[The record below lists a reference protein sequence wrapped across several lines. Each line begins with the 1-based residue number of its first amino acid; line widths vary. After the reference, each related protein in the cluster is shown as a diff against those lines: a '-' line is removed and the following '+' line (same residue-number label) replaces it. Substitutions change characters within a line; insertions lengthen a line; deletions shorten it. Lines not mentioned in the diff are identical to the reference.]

1 MGDYSKFIDEK
12 RRAVPTPESMV
23 DENGICAFGTFDKEF
38 EKMDLVKLKN
48 PTSLPNCFN
57 RLKLTLWEAT
67 EVHLKNGV
75 LLAVVCDMGIFGKT
89 LNVFYD
95 KRTKKVY
102 CWDTNL
108 KSKDTVIAPNLINGA
123 VAEGKTPVSH
133 VRYVNDFQDGKCHL
147 KGQHTG
153 KCLITVPQKDK
164 TIVAAIKENNLT
176 AELLRPAKGSV
187 LHMIQLAK
195 DTLPFSRADAAYYNG
210 RVEHIFSE
218 EGIQNTLAYVQAA
231 AVVGLLATF
240 NERFRQGV
248 GITKIITLAEELP
261 ATIRNY
267 KSGMTA
273 FADEL
278 HKGKRTPDGYAQV
291 FGRIFSGQPKLSLDD
306 KSWQAFSNTTIQY
319 VSAVRSA
326 QDAPQLMRRMH
337 YMSFVSMFRSDLY
350 EGLCVGHAP
359 RKCAVCGKWFL
370 TTDARYAKYCDGLA
384 PGDKRGRTCRQVG
397 NLRGREQRE
406 LAADHPIKKIY
417 TKRFN
422 TITQY
427 LGRGTLDEQTAAAMK
442 ALAKSK
448 LEKALQ
454 DNDYAQGSYAA
465 EMEQAALLAEA
476 KAEMNR

>member
-1 MGDYSKFIDEK
+1 
-12 RRAVPTPESMV
+12 
-23 DENGICAFGTFDKEF
+23 
-38 EKMDLVKLKN
+38 
-48 PTSLPNCFN
+48 
-57 RLKLTLWEAT
+57 
-67 EVHLKNGV
+67 
-75 LLAVVCDMGIFGKT
+75 
-89 LNVFYD
+89 
-95 KRTKKVY
+95 
-102 CWDTNL
+102 
-108 KSKDTVIAPNLINGA
+108 
-123 VAEGKTPVSH
+123 
-133 VRYVNDFQDGKCHL
+133 
-147 KGQHTG
+147 
-153 KCLITVPQKDK
+153 
-164 TIVAAIKENNLT
+164 
-176 AELLRPAKGSV
+176 
-187 LHMIQLAK
+187 MIQLAK
-195 DTLPFSRADAAYYNG
+195 DTPPFSRADAAYYNG

-240 NERFRQGV
+240 NEQFRQGV

-384 PGDKRGRTCRQVG
+384 PGDKRRRTCRQVG
-397 NLRGREQRE
+397 NIRGREQRE

-427 LGRGTLDEQTAAAMK
+427 LGRGTLDEQTAAVMK

-476 KAEMNR
+476 KANRKR

>member
-1 MGDYSKFIDEK
+1 MATPIIDH
-12 RRAVPTPESMV
+12 
-23 DENGICAFGTFDKEF
+23 N
-38 EKMDLVKLKN
+38 L
-48 PTSLPNCFN
+48 
-57 RLKLTLWEAT
+57 LTLDYWQDSVT
-67 EVHLKNGV
+67 
-75 LLAVVCDMGIFGKT
+75 
-89 LNVFYD
+89 Y
-95 KRTKKVY
+95 
-102 CWDTNL
+102 
-108 KSKDTVIAPNLINGA
+108 
-123 VAEGKTPVSH
+123 EGKT
-133 VRYVNDFQDGKCHL
+133 
-147 KGQHTG
+147 
-153 KCLITVPQKDK
+153 VPGGTIGCEALNIPDTLREKLAQASIPLQK
-164 TIVAAIKENNLT
+164 IVAAIKENNLT

-195 DTLPFSRADAAYYNG
+195 DTPPFSRADAAYYNR

-240 NERFRQGV
+240 NEQFRQGV

-319 VSAVRSA
+319 VSSVRSA
-326 QDAPQLMRRMH
+326 QD
-337 YMSFVSMFRSDLY
+337 
-350 EGLCVGHAP
+350 AP

-384 PGDKRGRTCRQVG
+384 PGDKCGRTCRQVG

-454 DNDYAQGSYAA
+454 DSGYAQGGYAA
-465 EMEQAALLAEA
+465 EMEQAALLAEV
-476 KAEMNR
+476 KETIER